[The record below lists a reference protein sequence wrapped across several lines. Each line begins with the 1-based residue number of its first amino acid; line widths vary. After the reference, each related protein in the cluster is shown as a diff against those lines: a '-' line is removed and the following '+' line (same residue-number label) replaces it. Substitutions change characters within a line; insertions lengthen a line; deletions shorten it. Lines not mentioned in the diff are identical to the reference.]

1 MTLYVTI
8 AALIVSACVL
18 AVALIAL
25 NGLYKARR
33 EIDALSRELAELKK
47 AQQEQAAALLK
58 EMDKQRHML
67 REGLG
72 ALGDSFTIGMQNA
85 GKRQAQGD
93 KP

>member
-25 NGLYKARR
+25 NGLNKARR
-33 EIDALSRELAELKK
+33 EIDALSRELNEVKK
-47 AQQEQAAALLK
+47 AQQDQAGALLK

-85 GKRQAQGD
+85 GKRQVQSD

>member
-1 MTLYVTI
+1 MTLYLTV
-8 AALIVSACVL
+8 ALLIVSACLL
-18 AVALIAL
+18 ALTLIAL
-25 NGLYKARR
+25 NVLNKARR
-33 EIDALSRELAELKK
+33 EIGALSRELAELKK
-47 AQQEQAAALLK
+47 AQQDQAGALLK

-85 GKRQAQGD
+85 GKRQAQSD

>member
-25 NGLYKARR
+25 NGLNKARR

-85 GKRQAQGD
+85 GKRQAQSD